1 MTEAKE
7 APSKPDKLAG
17 GIVEI
22 DLSSVQQVRAPKR
35 SKKLRVPTVDLSR
48 IQEDRVSRNKVFE
61 QLGITASLVLQRH
74 VDNLDAVSFLTIGHG
89 SARKIYAVPDYKT
102 RQKAVEAA
110 EKLLGLLRG
119 DEDLAA
125 SQPVIINLMPDTRE
139 KVEKLIGE
147 PLQLESGEIT
157 EMQPQ
162 TPAIAEP
169 NETETADDTTL
180 EGNRIVERADQ
191 PDPQPGG
198 QDDRESVDR
207 IEQAGDAYA
216 DSRTGDSD
224 DGGEARED
232 RDAPAGREPI
242 PENGD
247 EAGGDGDYD
256 FSFG

>member
-1 MTEAKE
+1 MAEAKE
-7 APSKPDKLAG
+7 ASSKPNKLAG

-125 SQPVIINLMPDTRE
+125 SQPVIISLLPETRL

-162 TPAIAEP
+162 TPATAEP
-169 NETETADDTTL
+169 NETETADDTYTDTL
-180 EGNRIVERADQ
+180 EASRVLERGDQ
-191 PDPQPGG
+191 PDPQPGV
-198 QDDRESVDR
+198 QDDLESVER
-207 IEQAGDAYA
+207 VKQAGDARA
-216 DSRTGDSD
+216 EPATGA
-224 DGGEARED
+224 GE
-232 RDAPAGREPI
+232 
-242 PENGD
+242 
-247 EAGGDGDYD
+247 DGDYD
-256 FSFG
+256 FSFE